1 MLIQVKDMPS
11 EKELA
16 FLLEPGND
24 QLKLQSIRRA
34 NSKSRELESA
44 LMPLK
49 KRWPNQ
55 EGRIN

>member
-24 QLKLQSIRRA
+24 QLKLQSI
-34 NSKSRELESA
+34 
-44 LMPLK
+44 
-49 KRWPNQ
+49 
-55 EGRIN
+55 